1 MKNKTYGGNSDWPD
15 LLLQV
20 NKFKACVIYEDNL
33 AKVVVNGKK
42 LSHKNLKQEI
52 EGKLEKLDVAK
63 SSELRFQGKFNRNR
77 CH

>member
-1 MKNKTYGGNSDWPD
+1 MNK
-15 LLLQV
+15 L
-20 NKFKACVIYEDNL
+20 KRCVIYEDNL

-52 EGKLEKLDVAK
+52 EGELEKLDVAK
-63 SSELRFQGKFNRNR
+63 CSELKFQGNFHRNR